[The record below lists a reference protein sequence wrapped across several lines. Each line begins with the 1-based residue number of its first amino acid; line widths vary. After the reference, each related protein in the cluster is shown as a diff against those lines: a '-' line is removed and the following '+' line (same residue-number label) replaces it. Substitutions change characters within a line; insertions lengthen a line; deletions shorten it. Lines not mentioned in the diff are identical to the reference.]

1 MMRES
6 DIYEL
11 RLFDR
16 ILIVFRMSRGEYGDL
31 SVEVLS
37 ADSSA
42 SSLLPLSFDGEP
54 TDERLFEWIR
64 RRRIPKNRAYVDEIL
79 KSCGIESDDAKSI
92 IDVSKGLSLNDSYWV
107 VPRGFEGSFAEWNLY
122 ENEMSAALQL
132 VAYTGVA
139 SDALADGGIP
149 SELTNSGMF
158 PKAWRCPNMK
168 QPTTH
173 R

>member
-132 VAYTGVA
+132 VAYTCRRRHPKRAHQQRHVPQGMA
-139 SDALADGGIP
+139 GGR
-149 SELTNSGMF
+149 T
-158 PKAWRCPNMK
+158 
-168 QPTTH
+168 
-173 R
+173 